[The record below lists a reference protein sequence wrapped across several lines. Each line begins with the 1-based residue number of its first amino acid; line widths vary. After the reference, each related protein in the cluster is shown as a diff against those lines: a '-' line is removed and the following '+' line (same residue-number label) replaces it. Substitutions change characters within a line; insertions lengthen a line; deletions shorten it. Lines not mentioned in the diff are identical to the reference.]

1 MHMDF
6 YRDFFKNKEMSSVE
20 REMYEKFLA
29 KDLILRD
36 YLAIERTILTNQAT
50 FLAYIRTSLTMM
62 VVGVTLFQLALKN
75 LPFQYLG
82 LFIAIIGFFVFVYGS
97 MESLKMKKK
106 INFFLKNKKKIEA
119 IIETE
124 V

>member
-1 MHMDF
+1 MNMYSYKDV
-6 YRDFFKNKEMSSVE
+6 FKRADTDEE
-20 REMYEKFLA
+20 TIYQKFLA

-62 VVGVTLFQLALKN
+62 VVGVTLFQLALKSMQ
-75 LPFQYLG
+75 LQYLG
-82 LFIAIIGFFVFVYGS
+82 IFIAVLGFFVFVYG
-97 MESLKMKKK
+97 MWESWKMKKK
-106 INFFLKNKKKIEA
+106 INLFLQKKQEVES
-119 IIETE
+119 IIKET